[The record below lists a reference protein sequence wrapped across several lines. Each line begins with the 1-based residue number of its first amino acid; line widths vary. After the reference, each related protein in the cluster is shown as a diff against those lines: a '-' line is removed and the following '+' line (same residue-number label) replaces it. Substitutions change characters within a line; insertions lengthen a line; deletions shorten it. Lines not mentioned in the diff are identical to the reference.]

1 PPSFGSS
8 PEQPELNTVL
18 HAITIGDATAV
29 IRRAA
34 RDTCAVRD
42 TISVMTGIDTRAI
55 LDVQGLCLTPRRAHA
70 PDPVVS
76 RGCNLTEVERGSR
89 SIQPTLWRRV
99 SSNETSWHKSP
110 PAVIDPHQS
119 EELLGVHVR
128 PRGPAA

>member
-1 PPSFGSS
+1 ASWAVAVKLLASVSAIAPSGTDPPSFGSS

-55 LDVQGLCLTPRRAHA
+55 LDVQGLCLTPRRAH
-70 PDPVVS
+70 
-76 RGCNLTEVERGSR
+76 GLT
-89 SIQPTLWRRV
+89 P
-99 SSNETSWHKSP
+99 SSPE
-110 PAVIDPHQS
+110 
-119 EELLGVHVR
+119 
-128 PRGPAA
+128 AAI